1 MIPRLTY
8 QLVFPDPRSASEEG
22 IVAYGGDLSPSRL
35 MMAYRMGIFPWYSA
49 GDPILWWSPDPRLI
63 LEPGEFRLH
72 RSLRKKIRQFE
83 IRFDT
88 AFAEVIREC
97 ARAPRRGQ
105 KGSWIL
111 PEMIEAYETL
121 HALGHA
127 HSVEAYQNGVLVG
140 GLYGVCVGGVFCG
153 ESMFAKV
160 SDASKAAF
168 AVLTERLREWEF
180 DLIDCQVPTGHL
192 KSLGA
197 KEVSREFFLQRL
209 FEAKNGSGKWGGGNI
224 QAPFILNPFLA

>member
-8 QLVFPDPRSASEEG
+8 HLSFPDPLQAHEEG

-35 MMAYRMGIFPWYSA
+35 MLAYRSGIFPWYSA
-49 GDPILWWSPDPRLI
+49 NDPILWWSPDPRLI
-63 LEPGEFRLH
+63 LELDDFILR
-72 RSLRKKIRQFE
+72 RSLRKKIPQFE
-83 IRFDT
+83 IRFDS
-88 AFAEVIREC
+88 AFSDVIREC
-97 ARAPRRGQ
+97 STAPRRGQ
-105 KGSWIL
+105 KGSWIV

-121 HALGHA
+121 YALGHA

-140 GLYGVCVGGVFCG
+140 GLYGVSVGGVFCG

-160 SDASKAAF
+160 TDASKVAF
-168 AVLTERLREWEF
+168 AVLVDHLREWGYDF
-180 DLIDCQVPTGHL
+180 IDCQVPTAHL

-209 FEAKNGSGKWGGGNI
+209 ENVSTVFAQENHWKMRNI
-224 QAPFILNPFLA
+224 

>member
-1 MIPRLTY
+1 MIPKLPHY
-8 QLVFPDPRSASEEG
+8 LAFPDPRDALEEG

-35 MMAYRMGIFPWYSA
+35 MMAYRIGIFPWYTL

-63 LEPGEFRLH
+63 LELNEFKLH
-72 RSLRKKIRQFE
+72 RSLRKKLGQFD

-88 AFAEVIREC
+88 AFSQVIREC
-97 ARAPRRGQ
+97 AHAPRRGQ
-105 KGSWIL
+105 KGSWIV

-127 HSVEAYQNGVLVG
+127 HSVEAYSGGELVG
-140 GLYGVCVGGVFCG
+140 GLYGVCVGGMFCG

-160 SDASKAAF
+160 PDASKAAL
-168 AVLTERLREWEF
+168 AMLVEKLREWGF
-180 DLIDCQVPTGHL
+180 DCIDCQVPTEHL

-197 KEVSREFFLQRL
+197 KEVCREDFLTRLAQMLTLPAAWNSR
-209 FEAKNGSGKWGGGNI
+209 KD
-224 QAPFILNPFLA
+224 